1 MSADF
6 NIRSGEYWRRLG
18 WGLLVGLLSAIGAF
32 VFIALMNL
40 GQAFILPELTDWTP
54 FSGSWLMVGIMTLAG
69 LLVGL
74 LHHFAV
80 FEESDVFDALDKGRL
95 DPKPVPA
102 ALLAS
107 LISLIGGFSLGPEV
121 PTGMLAAGLGTWI
134 SERRKM
140 ATDIMRTN
148 VIGGVSAA
156 YGGLFSS
163 PFVMLLVMLESAHV
177 QSFAY
182 YGALL
187 ISGLSATIGFGLF
200 YFLGGDSFSSL
211 LGLLSPPVYDL
222 RLWHLGAG
230 MLMGVLA
237 VPIGLLFPILTK
249 ILSRLVAPLN
259 GHPILRGLLGGFLLG
274 LLAYALP
281 TTIGLGTKE
290 MVTVSQ
296 QAAEIGVVLLIVFAL
311 AKLLALSGALAFGFI
326 GGPIFPLLFVGTTIG
341 SILMLLFPQLPEA
354 LALGC
359 MVVAV
364 PASIVPIPLALAA
377 IGILIVGLSPSN
389 ALPVVLAALVAFSI
403 VRGLGI
409 GNKKQAPAEQ

>member
-1 MSADF
+1 MCST
-6 NIRSGEYWRRLG
+6 L
-18 WGLLVGLLSAIGAF
+18 
-32 VFIALMNL
+32 
-40 GQAFILPELTDWTP
+40 WT
-54 FSGSWLMVGIMTLAG
+54 
-69 LLVGL
+69 
-74 LHHFAV
+74 
-80 FEESDVFDALDKGRL
+80 KGDL
-95 DPKPVPA
+95 YPKPVPA

-211 LGLLSPPVYDL
+211 LGLSPSL
-222 RLWHLGAG
+222 RLEAMASGAG

-259 GHPILRGLLGGFLLG
+259 GHPILRGLRVGFCW
-274 LLAYALP
+274 ACWRMP
-281 TTIGLGTKE
+281 CRPPS
-290 MVTVSQ
+290 VW
-296 QAAEIGVVLLIVFAL
+296 
-311 AKLLALSGALAFGFI
+311 
-326 GGPIFPLLFVGTTIG
+326 
-341 SILMLLFPQLPEA
+341 
-354 LALGC
+354 
-359 MVVAV
+359 V
-364 PASIVPIPLALAA
+364 P
-377 IGILIVGLSPSN
+377 
-389 ALPVVLAALVAFSI
+389 
-403 VRGLGI
+403 RRW
-409 GNKKQAPAEQ
+409 

>member
-1 MSADF
+1 MVHYMFTLVGAVCNRTYGRTQSVNESRLCGVNHAFLWKRLNRKISSNWKDELAMSADF
-6 NIRSGEYWRRLG
+6 NIRSREYWRRLG
-18 WGLLVGLLSAIGAF
+18 WGLLVGLRSAIRAV

-259 GHPILRGLLGGFLLG
+259 GHPICAVFWVGFCW
-274 LLAYALP
+274 ACWRMP
-281 TTIGLGTKE
+281 CRPPS
-290 MVTVSQ
+290 VW
-296 QAAEIGVVLLIVFAL
+296 
-311 AKLLALSGALAFGFI
+311 
-326 GGPIFPLLFVGTTIG
+326 
-341 SILMLLFPQLPEA
+341 
-354 LALGC
+354 
-359 MVVAV
+359 V
-364 PASIVPIPLALAA
+364 P
-377 IGILIVGLSPSN
+377 
-389 ALPVVLAALVAFSI
+389 
-403 VRGLGI
+403 RRW
-409 GNKKQAPAEQ
+409 